1 MSIAVD
7 NRERAWIHE
16 PEPWLKRGIE
26 YCFEHLAIGQRE
38 IVSELVKESGQMIP
52 EAMDHRP
59 EFRTRKRNSGRWSM
73 ASGIICPLSLTSSES
88 ISRGPIARC
97 SKQYSIPL
105 FSHGS
110 GSWIHARSQLSTAML
125 IRGTFCS
132 LAVDR
137 VCRI

>member
-59 EFRTRKRNSGRWSM
+59 EFRFRVRNSDRRAKCRRFPPTRVDLGQHSHSLVYLYVAGTLGPGWIRV
-73 ASGIICPLSLTSSES
+73 SGT
-88 ISRGPIARC
+88 
-97 SKQYSIPL
+97 QV
-105 FSHGS
+105 F
-110 GSWIHARSQLSTAML
+110 
-125 IRGTFCS
+125 
-132 LAVDR
+132 DD
-137 VCRI
+137 